1 MIETGFMMRKMT
13 PRDLDQVMIIE
24 QEAFSLPWSRQ
35 SYENELKNQYA
46 NYLVVDYQ
54 GDVGGYGGIWVVFDE
69 AHITNVA
76 VASSF
81 RGRGWGRALM
91 SELEALARRKRA
103 VRILLEVRPSNRAA
117 LAMYHGL
124 GFMVSGLRKQY
135 YSDNNEDAIVM
146 VKHLVD

>member
-1 MIETGFMMRKMT
+1 MMRKMT
-13 PRDLDQVMIIE
+13 PRDLDQVMLIE

-46 NYLVVDYQ
+46 NYLVIDYQ

-91 SELEALARRKRA
+91 LELEALARRKRA

-117 LAMYHGL
+117 IAMYHGL

-146 VKHLVD
+146 VKHLVE

>member
-1 MIETGFMMRKMT
+1 VIETGFMMRKMT
-13 PRDLDQVMIIE
+13 PRDLDQVMLIE

-46 NYLVVDYQ
+46 NYLVIDYQ

-91 SELEALARRKRA
+91 LELEALARRKRA

-117 LAMYHGL
+117 IAMYHGL

-146 VKHLVD
+146 VKHLVE

>member
-1 MIETGFMMRKMT
+1 VIETGFMMRRMT
-13 PRDLDQVMIIE
+13 PRDLDQVMLIE

-46 NYLVVDYQ
+46 NYLVIDYQ

-91 SELEALARRKRA
+91 LELEALARRKRA

-117 LAMYHGL
+117 IAMYHSL

-146 VKHLVD
+146 VKHLVE

>member
-1 MIETGFMMRKMT
+1 MIETGFMMRRMT
-13 PRDLDQVMIIE
+13 PRDLDQVMLIE

-46 NYLVVDYQ
+46 NYLVIDYQ

-91 SELEALARRKRA
+91 LELEALARRKRA

-117 LAMYHGL
+117 IAMYHSL

-146 VKHLVD
+146 VKHLVE

>member
-13 PRDLDQVMIIE
+13 PLDLDQVMIIE

-46 NYLVVDYQ
+46 NYLVIDYQ

-76 VASSF
+76 IASSL
-81 RGRGWGRALM
+81 RGRGWGRVLM
-91 SELEALARRKRA
+91 LELEKLARRKRA

-146 VKHLVD
+146 VKHLID

>member
-1 MIETGFMMRKMT
+1 VIETGFMMRKMT

>member
-13 PRDLDQVMIIE
+13 PLDLEQVMTIE

-35 SYENELKNQYA
+35 SYENELNNQYA
-46 NYLVVDYQ
+46 NYLVIDYQ
-54 GDVGGYGGIWVVFDE
+54 GDVSGYGGIWVIFDE

-76 VASSF
+76 IASNF
-81 RGRGWGRALM
+81 RGRGWGRMLM
-91 SELEALARRKRA
+91 LELEKLACRKRA
-103 VRILLEVRPSNRAA
+103 VRILLEVRPSNRTAI
-117 LAMYHGL
+117 AMYHGL

>member
-13 PRDLDQVMIIE
+13 PLDLDQVMVIE
-24 QEAFSLPWSRQ
+24 QEAFSLPWSRH
-35 SYENELKNQYA
+35 SYEKELTNQYA
-46 NYLVVDYQ
+46 NYLVIDYQ
-54 GDVGGYGGIWVVFDE
+54 GNVAGYGGIWVVFDE

-76 VASSF
+76 IASHF

-91 SELEALARRKRA
+91 LELEKLASRKRT

-117 LAMYHGL
+117 IAMYHGL
-124 GFMVSGLRKQY
+124 GFIVSGLRKQY

>member
-13 PRDLDQVMIIE
+13 PRDLDQVMLIE

-46 NYLVVDYQ
+46 NYLVIDYQ

-91 SELEALARRKRA
+91 LELEALARRKRA

-117 LAMYHGL
+117 IAMYHGL

-146 VKHLVD
+146 VKHLVE

>member
-13 PRDLDQVMIIE
+13 PLDLDQVMIIE

-46 NYLVVDYQ
+46 NYLVIDYQ

-76 VASSF
+76 IASSL
-81 RGRGWGRALM
+81 RGRGWGRVLM
-91 SELEALARRKRA
+91 LELEKLARRKRA
-103 VRILLEVRPSNRAA
+103 ARILLEVRPSNRAA
-117 LAMYHGL
+117 IAMYHGL

-135 YSDNNEDAIVM
+135 YSDNNEDAMVM